1 MMLPWVVA
9 KRKPRDGVQSMGFSS
24 AFAWLTRGM
33 AGAAIFLAAT
43 VAQAED
49 KALTGIALVI
59 GESAYEHLPA
69 LANPANDAK
78 AIDRLLADL
87 GFQVDLVQDA
97 DQKKLSRALRRFV
110 EDAEGADVALIYY
123 SGHGI
128 EAGGENFLVPVDAD
142 VGALEAADAEMV
154 PLSALLKELQATV
167 PVTIVLLDACRTN
180 PFPAGSTIK
189 LAGAAEPAAVAAAG
203 LGAPRGATA
212 LSGDKPKEEGFG
224 SLLGFAA
231 APGEPALDGDP
242 GGNSPYASALLKH
255 LSAGGY
261 DFSDMMTMVAEE
273 VWLATDARQLPWTNT
288 SLRRLLYFG
297 AAVESDGDET
307 APIRG
312 ERRQLLL
319 TMASVGEAERLQ
331 VASAA
336 RENGVP
342 MGALFAMLK
351 ALGAEAPD
359 DPEQFARLLEQQA
372 ERVKTLLA
380 ERDLLKQ
387 SDPEIARLSALAG
400 QAVEEGA
407 LTAAVGFY
415 EKAKIRVASLDTT
428 LDDTEAD
435 LKARRIEHAAVYGAS
450 AETYALTYDYAA
462 AAADFAR
469 AFGQVERWDD
479 ALALRYKQSE
489 AKAWSDLGFFRADD
503 AATER
508 ALAAYEEAARF
519 APADANPAGWADTQS
534 GLAMAIWARGT
545 RQSGT
550 AEIER
555 AASILEAA
563 IASEAVAGDDNKR
576 AQLQG
581 DLALVLMTLG
591 EREAGTET
599 LERSVAAAHAAMAV
613 RTREVAPL
621 EWARLQ
627 NHLGSTLFL
636 HGTREQSRE
645 KLEEAVAAFRAALEV
660 WSPQN
665 APMDWAN
672 AQNNLALSL
681 GELGSRDPDTA
692 RLKEAVT
699 LLDAIFAVRT
709 RKDAPLHWAETQSN
723 LGATIYHIGLREEGT
738 QWFEDGAA
746 AFRLALEEITRER
759 DPLKWA
765 GIEDNLGLMLSSMA
779 ERTGNTAQL
788 DEAIAAYRLA
798 LSERTRERV
807 PLDWAATSNNLANAL
822 YRYGELTHEAKY
834 FRDAVAVYE
843 DTLSVRTR
851 ENDPIGWSRTQN
863 NLANVLFS
871 LGTHG
876 EGPAYLSEAAKHYR
890 LALEEYDRDTNAIG
904 FADTNY
910 NLALV
915 LLELGKQTA
924 DRAVLAE
931 AKVALDAC
939 VQVYHAAGQT
949 QWDSYFEN
957 IEAAILLADTDL
969 LVKEKLKQAG
979 QSEGQAR

>member
-1 MMLPWVVA
+1 
-9 KRKPRDGVQSMGFSS
+9 MGFSS
-24 AFAWLTRGM
+24 AFAWLLRGM
-33 AGAAIFLAAT
+33 AGAAIFGAAAI
-43 VAQAED
+43 AQAEE

-59 GESAYEHLPA
+59 GESGYEHLPE

-78 AIDRLLADL
+78 AIDRLLSDL
-87 GFQVDLVQDA
+87 GFEVDLVQDA

-110 EDAEGADVALIYY
+110 EDAEGADVALLYY

-142 VGALEAADAEMV
+142 VSALEAAGEEMV

-189 LAGAAEPAAVAAAG
+189 LAGAAEPVTVAAAG

-212 LSGDKPKEEGFG
+212 LSGDKPKDEGFG

-261 DFSDMMTMVAEE
+261 AFSDMMTMVAEE

-297 AAVESDGDET
+297 AAAESDGDET

-336 RENGVP
+336 RKNGVP

-359 DPEQFARLLEQQA
+359 DPEQFARLLEEQA
-372 ERVKTLLA
+372 GRVTTLLA
-380 ERDLLKQ
+380 ERDSLKQ
-387 SDPEIARLSALAG
+387 SDP
-400 QAVEEGA
+400 
-407 LTAAVGFY
+407 
-415 EKAKIRVASLDTT
+415 
-428 LDDTEAD
+428 
-435 LKARRIEHAAVYGAS
+435 
-450 AETYALTYDYAA
+450 
-462 AAADFAR
+462 
-469 AFGQVERWDD
+469 
-479 ALALRYKQSE
+479 
-489 AKAWSDLGFFRADD
+489 
-503 AATER
+503 
-508 ALAAYEEAARF
+508 
-519 APADANPAGWADTQS
+519 
-534 GLAMAIWARGT
+534 
-545 RQSGT
+545 
-550 AEIER
+550 
-555 AASILEAA
+555 
-563 IASEAVAGDDNKR
+563 EAVAGDDNKR
-576 AQLQG
+576 GQLQG

-599 LERSVAAAHAAMAV
+599 LERSVAAARAATTV

-621 EWARLQ
+621 EWALLQ

-636 HGTREQSRE
+636 HGMREQSRE
-645 KLEEAVAAFRAALEV
+645 KLEEAVTAFRSALEV
-660 WSPQN
+660 WSPEN

-681 GELGSRDPDTA
+681 GELGSRDPDSV

-699 LLDAIFAVRT
+699 LLDALFAVRT
-709 RKDAPLHWAETQSN
+709 RKDAPLQWAATQSN

-738 QWFEDGAA
+738 KWFEEGAA
-746 AFRLALEEITRER
+746 AFRLALEEITRAR

-765 GIEDNLGLMLSSMA
+765 GIQDNLGLMLSSAA
-779 ERTGNTAQL
+779 ERNGDLQKL
-788 DEAIAAYRLA
+788 DEAVATYRLA
-798 LSERTRERV
+798 LSERTRVRV
-807 PLDWAATSNNLANAL
+807 PLDWAATSSNLANAL
-822 YRYGELTHEAKY
+822 YRYGELTHEVKH
-834 FRDAVAVYE
+834 FREAIIVYE
-843 DTLSVRTR
+843 DVLSVRTR
-851 ENDPIGWSRTQN
+851 ELDPLGWSNTQN
-863 NLANVLFS
+863 NLANTLFS

-876 EGPAYLSEAAKHYR
+876 EGPTHLAEAAEHYQ
-890 LALEEYDRDTNAIG
+890 LALEEYDRDSNPIG

-915 LLELGKQTA
+915 LLELSKQTA
-924 DRAVLAE
+924 DRAVLAD
-931 AKVALDAC
+931 AKAALDAC
-939 VQVYHAAGQT
+939 VAVYHGAGQM
-949 QWDSYFEN
+949 QYDSYFN
-957 IEAAILLADTDL
+957 DVEAAILLADTDL

-979 QSEGQAR
+979 QPEGQAQ